1 MFLWF
6 LIDKMIKNL
15 LNLFFPQVCLA
26 CDNLLEANEL
36 NICTYCRHELPLTNF
51 ESAGDN
57 DVTKRLYGRVE
68 LIAADALLRFSKK
81 GLVQHLLHNLKYKG
95 HEKVGVIL
103 GEWMGE
109 SIKRHQVFSTID
121 VVVPVPLHS
130 KRLRQRGFNQVHK
143 FGQALATA
151 LNCEFNTTVL
161 QKTKATKTQVFKDRI
176 KRWMDDDGLF
186 VVTDL
191 ISLKGKHI
199 LLVDDIIT
207 TGATIETCANAL
219 SKIEGVT
226 LSVATMAIAE

>member
-1 MFLWF
+1 MWKQF

-15 LNLFFPQVCLA
+15 LNLFFPEICLA
-26 CDNLLEANEL
+26 CDNLLEENEV
-36 NICTYCRHELPLTNF
+36 NVCTYCRHEFPLTNF
-51 ESAGDN
+51 ESVIDN
-57 DVTKRLYGRVE
+57 DVTKRLYGRVQ
-68 LIAADALLRFSKK
+68 LRAADALLRFSKK

-95 HEKVGVIL
+95 HEQVGVFL

-109 SIKRHQVFSTID
+109 SLKRHPIFTTID

-143 FGQALATA
+143 FGQELATA
-151 LNCEFNTTVL
+151 LKCEFNTTVL

-191 ISLKGKHI
+191 KSLKGKHI

-219 SKIEGVT
+219 SKIEGIT